1 MKFQRLDRR
10 ITIQSQDDT
19 RNNFGEVEKDYTT
32 VATVWAQVIYK
43 GGQKE
48 TPEAEQ
54 MFAQQNI
61 EFFIRHP
68 QGSFT
73 ITETDRVV
81 FESRNYEILGQ
92 EEVGRR
98 EGLRLHCREKGGR

>member
-10 ITIQSQDDT
+10 ITIQSQDAT
-19 RNNFGEVEKDYTT
+19 RNDFGEVEKTYTT
-32 VATVWAQVIYK
+32 RATVWAQVTYK
-43 GGQKE
+43 GGQRE
-48 TPEAEQ
+48 SAEAEQ
-54 MFAQQNI
+54 MYAQQNI

-68 QGSFT
+68 QGSYT
-73 ITETDRVV
+73 ITESDRVV

-98 EGLRLHCREKGGR
+98 EGLRLHCKEKGGR